1 MRIHRLRATAFGPF
15 PDEVTVDFDALTAS
29 GLFLIHG
36 PTGAGK
42 TSLLDAI
49 CFALF
54 ADVPGLRDR
63 RGVVSD
69 HAAPTATPS
78 VELEFTCGTR
88 RFTLYRSPAHT
99 RPKKRGTGTI
109 ESPATVALSEHDG
122 TGWRVVST
130 RNDEAAEVIHDVLG
144 MGKEQFAKVAML
156 PQGEFAAF
164 LTAKDDE
171 RRALLEKLFDISRF
185 ADVEEWLAAQ
195 RRESEATVTALRSGI
210 DTDLARLGDVVA
222 AVGAREDAD
231 AGATEHAHGALA
243 VSPDSPEAIRAR
255 LDALGAELDEQLS
268 EAMVAL
274 DVAAGAEAVAST
286 EAEQARSTIVLRSRA
301 ASARSAI
308 AALDAEADELV
319 TVRQT
324 HEAARRAAGVRGHL
338 DAVLRA
344 GAEADHQDASVAA
357 ARARVV
363 ARVPDAGDPAD
374 LVATLRVH
382 DDTVRELV
390 RLEAQS
396 AARADRV
403 RAQRRA
409 VDRAAAVLE
418 TADADRAAAETKV
431 ADAEAVLA
439 DALEAVAALD
449 GVTAAAEASR
459 ARLRLAQRAVRDE
472 ATVEALVDAAAS
484 ARSAAQ
490 DARDR
495 EQDLV
500 ARRLGQMAAELAEG
514 LVDGESCPVCGSHEH
529 PVPASA
535 ADRVTPDEL
544 QQARDRHA
552 VLVREHQD
560 AESAAASAKALLAD
574 ALGTLEVGSVREI
587 DLPAETAAATE
598 AGARHEAVRRRALG
612 RGAHEQEVASLRSE
626 VARIDA
632 AVATSRRDLAQAT
645 ALAERE
651 LEAEGT
657 DAVATHELEAAHA
670 TCPCR
675 QTDGAPSTSRS
686 TSASAAAA
694 SPPVADS
701 ATTRSGHDAPTAAPT
716 PTAVAV
722 AHAHARLLTEAAAWL
737 EARERHDTARARLEE
752 ASAAATEAATD
763 AGFDSLESATRALVP
778 TAALERLGDR
788 LRDHDRALAAA
799 QAVLDDEAVRAAE
812 SAAEPDLDA
821 LTAAAQQARTTLL
834 EAQSA
839 QTRVTTAVRA
849 FSAVRASLVA
859 GLDAAGPVL
868 ERHHRVKDL
877 ADTFAGGGVNNT
889 LRMRLSSYVLA
900 ARLDKVAQLAN
911 ERLRVMGDGRY
922 RLEHSD
928 RLAARGARSGLGL
941 RVLDQWTG
949 VTRET
954 STLSGGEA
962 FMASLALALGLAD
975 AVREE
980 SGGFDLGTLFVDEGF
995 GTLDDESLEQV
1006 ITVLDSLREGGRAV
1020 GVVSHVGELRSRIT
1034 SQLAVRKT
1042 ASGSTVAVSAPGSE
1056 SAA

>member
-1 MRIHRLRATAFGPF
+1 MRIHRLTATAFGPF

-63 RGVVSD
+63 RGIVSD

-88 RFTLYRSPAHT
+88 RFSVSRSPAHT

-122 TGWRVVST
+122 NAWRVVST

-195 RRESEATVTALRSGI
+195 RRESEAAVAALRSGI

-222 AVGAREDAD
+222 AVGAREGAD
-231 AGATEHAHGALA
+231 AGVLEHPQGAPAT
-243 VSPDSPEAIRAR
+243 SPDSPEAIRDR
-255 LDALGAELDEQLS
+255 LDALGTELHEQLS

-274 DVAAGAEAVAST
+274 DVAVSTEAVASVA
-286 EAEQARSTIVLRSRA
+286 AEEARSTLSLRARA

-308 AALDAEADELV
+308 AALEAQADDLV
-319 TVRQT
+319 AVRQA

-338 DAVLRA
+338 DSVLRA
-344 GAEADHQDASVAA
+344 DADTGQQHAATVA
-357 ARARVV
+357 ARARVASVV
-363 ARVPDAGDPAD
+363 ADPEDPTA
-374 LVATLRVH
+374 LVETLHAH

-390 RLEAQS
+390 RLETQS
-396 AARADRV
+396 TA
-403 RAQRRA
+403 RAQRIRAQQRA
-409 VDRAAAVLE
+409 VDTAAAVLE
-418 TADADRAAAETKV
+418 TADADRAAAEARV
-431 ADAEAVLA
+431 ADAEAGLA

-449 GVTAAAEASR
+449 GVTAAAEACR

-472 ATVEALVDAAAS
+472 STVEALVGAAAA

-529 PVPASA
+529 PLPASDV
-535 ADRVTPDEL
+535 DRVTPDEL

-552 VLVREHQD
+552 ALVREHQN
-560 AESAAASAKALLAD
+560 AESAAASATALLAD
-574 ALGTLEVGSVREI
+574 ALTTLGVASVREI
-587 DLPAETAAATE
+587 DLAAETAAA
-598 AGARHEAVRRRALG
+598 ADADARHEEVVRRARDRAA
-612 RGAHEQEVASLRSE
+612 REQALTGLRAEV
-626 VARIDA
+626 VRIDA

-645 ALAERE
+645 ALAEQELGAEEADAAAARE
-651 LEAEGT
+651 LR
-657 DAVATHELEAAHA
+657 AAHE

-675 QTDGAPSTSRS
+675 LPERAAVSSRS
-686 TSASAAAA
+686 D
-694 SPPVADS
+694 VADS
-701 ATTRSGHDAPTAAPT
+701 APPSRSTAETASPTAG
-716 PTAVAV
+716 AVAR
-722 AHAHARLLTEAAAWL
+722 AHARLLTDAAAWL
-737 EARERHDTARARLEE
+737 EAHERLDTARARLDE
-752 ASAAATEAATD
+752 ATAAATKAAGD
-763 AGFDSLESATRALVP
+763 AGFDSLESATEALVAP
-778 TAALERLGDR
+778 AALERLGDR

-799 QAVLDDEAVRAAE
+799 RAVLDDDTIRAAE
-812 SAAEPDLDA
+812 SAPEPDLDA
-821 LTAAAQQARTTLL
+821 LTATAQQARTGLL
-834 EAQSA
+834 EAQSD
-839 QTRVTTAVRA
+839 QTRVTAAVRA

-859 GLDAAGPVL
+859 GLDAAGPAL

-911 ERLRVMGDGRY
+911 ERLRVMGEGRY

-1042 ASGSTVAVSAPGSE
+1042 ASGSTVAVSAPGAE

>member
-15 PDEVTVDFDALTAS
+15 PDEVTVDFDTLTAA

-54 ADVPGLRDR
+54 ADVPGVRDR
-63 RGVVSD
+63 RGIVSD

-88 RFTLYRSPAHT
+88 RFSLHRSPAHT

-109 ESPATVALSEHDG
+109 ENPATVTLSEHDG
-122 TGWRVVST
+122 AGWRVLSH
-130 RNDEAAEVIHDVLG
+130 RNDEAAEVINDVLG

-185 ADVEEWLAAQ
+185 ADVEEWLVGQ
-195 RRESEATVTALRSGI
+195 RRESEAAVASLQAGI

-222 AVGAREDAD
+222 AVGLVGDGGEAAAD
-231 AGATEHAHGALA
+231 GSAHPDGAPAAAT
-243 VSPDSPEAIRAR
+243 DSPEAIRAR
-255 LDALGAELDEQLS
+255 LDALGAELDGQLS

-274 DVAAGAEAVAST
+274 DVTASAEALASAD
-286 EAEQARSTIVLRSRA
+286 AERARATIALRARA
-301 ASARSAI
+301 ASARSTLAMLDVAEDDL
-308 AALDAEADELV
+308 AAVREA
-319 TVRQT
+319 
-324 HEAARRAAGVRGHL
+324 HESGRRAASVRGHL
-338 DAVLRA
+338 DTVQRA
-344 GAEADHQDASVAA
+344 TADAARHESLTQAA
-357 ARARVV
+357 ARRVLAV
-363 ARVPDAGDPAD
+363 VPEADDPAT
-374 LVATLRVH
+374 LVADLHLH
-382 DDTVRELV
+382 DDSVRELV

-396 AARADRV
+396 VARAARV
-403 RAQRRA
+403 RTQQQA
-409 VDRAAAVLE
+409 VDQAGVVLE
-418 TADADRAAAETKV
+418 TADADREAAEAAASE
-431 ADAEAVLA
+431 AEELLA
-439 DALEAVAALD
+439 ESVEAGAALD
-449 GVTAAAEASR
+449 GAAAAAR
-459 ARLRLAQRAVRDE
+459 AADQRVRLAQRVVTDE
-472 ATVEALVDAAAS
+472 ATIASLAEESAAA
-484 ARSAAQ
+484 RTAAQ
-490 DARDR
+490 DARDH

-500 ARRLGQMAAELAEG
+500 ARRLAQMAAELAEG
-514 LVDGESCPVCGSHEH
+514 LVEGSSCPVCGSHDHPDPAAGTDRVTQAELEEAREH
-529 PVPASA
+529 HAALVVAHQHAVSTAASA
-535 ADRVTPDEL
+535 A
-544 QQARDRHA
+544 
-552 VLVREHQD
+552 
-560 AESAAASAKALLAD
+560 ALLAD
-574 ALGTLEVGSVREI
+574 ALGTLGVDSVREL
-587 DLPAETAAATE
+587 DLAAERAAAQE
-598 AGARHEAVRRRALG
+598 ATDRHDTVRRLASQRPAREQALAVRRAD
-612 RGAHEQEVASLRSE
+612 

-632 AVATSRRDLAQAT
+632 AVSAARRDLARAT
-645 ALAERE
+645 TVAEEELRAEEADLAAVRE
-651 LEAEGT
+651 LE
-657 DAVATHELEAAHA
+657 LAHA
-670 TCPCR
+670 LCPCR
-675 QTDGAPSTSRS
+675 PAQGATGAAGDDA
-686 TSASAAAA
+686 TAASAVPARGGADAAVPSSAEALARRHHTLTSDASAWLDALERRVTAAA
-694 SPPVADS
+694 
-701 ATTRSGHDAPTAAPT
+701 
-716 PTAVAV
+716 
-722 AHAHARLLTEAAAWL
+722 RL
-737 EARERHDTARARLEE
+737 DE
-752 ASAAATEAATD
+752 ASAAATAAAYE
-763 AGFDSLESATRALVP
+763 AGFDSVEAAALALVAP
-778 TAALERLGDR
+778 ATLERLGDR
-788 LRDHDRALAAA
+788 VRDHDRARSAAL
-799 QAVLDDEAVRAAE
+799 AVLDDEAVRAAE
-812 SAAEPDLDA
+812 SAPEPELEVV
-821 LTAAAQQARTTLL
+821 TAAAQQARAALL
-834 EAQSA
+834 DAQSDR
-839 QTRVTTAVRA
+839 TRVAAAAKA
-849 FSAVRASLVA
+849 FATVRASLVA
-859 GLDAAGPVL
+859 GLDAAGPTL

-889 LRMRLSSYVLA
+889 LRMRLTSYVLA

-980 SGGFDLGTLFVDEGF
+980 AGGFDLGTLFVDEGF

-1006 ITVLDSLREGGRAV
+1006 ISVLDSLREGGRAV

-1042 ASGSTVAVSAPGSE
+1042 ASGSTVAVSAPGAE